1 MTHKKKILIISISV
15 GLAVAIAVMFI
26 TLAFTVW
33 KPKVK
38 TTQEWLNDFKD
49 CLVLSKEDSEQ
60 KTHKSITITEGENTV
75 ALYEHLVEIKN
86 QNDEK
91 IAHLSVT
98 EKFSTLN
105 FSFDI

>member
-1 MTHKKKILIISISV
+1 MTHKKNLLIISISIS
-15 GLAVAIAVMFI
+15 LAVALAVTFI

-38 TTQEWLNDFKD
+38 TTQEWLNDFKA
-49 CLVLSKEDSEQ
+49 CLVLSKDDSEQ
-60 KTHKSITITEGENTV
+60 KTRKSITITEDGNTV

-91 IAHLSVT
+91 VAHLSVT
-98 EKFSTLN
+98 EKTPR
-105 FSFDI
+105 